1 MSFQVYNCDVLD
13 GFKKLDDNSID
24 LIVTSPPYNVSIE
37 YDSWNDNM
45 NKKDYF
51 DWVNKWLL
59 ECYRVLKPD
68 GRIAI
73 NIPFEVNMKQI
84 QQRVFICSEYWQ
96 KMFITGFNW
105 SGIIRLN
112 EIATQRAKFTA
123 WGSWMSPSMP
133 YCHNAEECVLLA
145 YKEVPKKL
153 EKGETDLT
161 KEEFVEYVSG
171 VWGYRAETQPIT
183 KVCFSEDIPSKSI
196 KLLTWIGDTVLDPF
210 TGSGTTGLSCAKLKR
225 NFIGFE
231 ISENY
236 CKIARNRIQ
245 DYIDRQ
251 NCSLKDM
258 IF

>member
-1 MSFQVYNCDVLD
+1 MKLINCDILE
-13 GFKKLDDNSID
+13 GFKTLEDNSVD
-24 LIVTSPPYNVSIE
+24 LVVTSPPYNVSIE
-37 YDSWNDNM
+37 YDSWNDNIP
-45 NKKDYF
+45 KEEYF
-51 DWVNKWLL
+51 DWVSKWLK

-96 KMFITGFNW
+96 RMFITGFKWN
-105 SGIIRLN
+105 GIIRLN

-145 YKEVPKKL
+145 YKEVPKKI

-171 VWGYRAETQPIT
+171 EWGYRAETKGLT
-183 KVCFSEDIPSKSI
+183 MANFSLDIPMKAI
-196 KLLTWIGDTVLDPF
+196 KLLTWKGETVLDCF
-210 TGSGTTGLSCAKLKR
+210 CGSGTTGVACMKLNR

-231 ISENY
+231 ISQNY
-236 CKIARNRIQ
+236 YKIAKERIQ
-245 DYIDRQ
+245 YEIDKK
-251 NCSLKDM
+251 NCALNEM
-258 IF
+258 FGE